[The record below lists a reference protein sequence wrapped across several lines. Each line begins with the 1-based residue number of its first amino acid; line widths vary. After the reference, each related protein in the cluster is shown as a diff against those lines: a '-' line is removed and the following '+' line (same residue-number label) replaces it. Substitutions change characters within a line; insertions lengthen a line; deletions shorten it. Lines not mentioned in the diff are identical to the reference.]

1 MRKPDRPQSACIV
14 RCAIYT
20 RKSSE
25 DGLEQEFN
33 SLDAQREACEAYI
46 VSQRHAGWIALPDMY
61 DDGGLSGGT
70 MERPALQR
78 LLADVAAK
86 KVQIIVVYKVDRLT
100 RTLADFAKIVDVL
113 DAHGASFVSVTQ
125 QFNTTTSMGR
135 LTLNMLLSFAQFE
148 REIAGERIRDK
159 IAASKAK
166 GMWMGGNVP
175 LGYDIKDRKLVV
187 NEAEAATV
195 RMIFRRYA
203 ELGSV
208 SLLKAELD
216 AHGVVSKRRE
226 GAQGKLSG
234 GKPFSRGNL
243 YLMLQ
248 NRLYVGEI
256 AHKGNVHP
264 GQQEAI
270 IDAALWQAVQDCLST
285 NRVER
290 SLGAG
295 AEESSLL
302 AGLIFD
308 TDGER
313 LSPTHAVKKGK
324 RYRYYVSAA
333 LISGK
338 GNDQSKGR
346 RIPAGD
352 IDGLVLDRLRAL
364 FASEAEITSG
374 VAPLGLDAP
383 TQRALLG
390 RSKDLAERWTR
401 LTSLQR
407 REIVLALISR
417 IEVDEEQILMHLDR
431 ASIPSVA
438 LPDWSP
444 GSMKPALP
452 FEPLVLSITASL
464 QRAGKGI
471 RLVIGG
477 GTANAIDSGLASL
490 VARAISSRAMLFSGQ
505 DDSVEAMATR
515 LGVRRD
521 YLAVLLRLSYLS
533 PDIVRAILA
542 GQHPVELT
550 PTRLIALSR
559 GLPHDWQEQK
569 RVLGFPTP

>member
-1 MRKPDRPQSACIV
+1 M
-14 RCAIYT
+14 
-20 RKSSE
+20 
-25 DGLEQEFN
+25 
-33 SLDAQREACEAYI
+33 
-46 VSQRHAGWIALPDMY
+46 
-61 DDGGLSGGT
+61 
-70 MERPALQR
+70 
-78 LLADVAAK
+78 
-86 KVQIIVVYKVDRLT
+86 
-100 RTLADFAKIVDVL
+100 
-113 DAHGASFVSVTQ
+113 
-125 QFNTTTSMGR
+125 
-135 LTLNMLLSFAQFE
+135 
-148 REIAGERIRDK
+148 
-159 IAASKAK
+159 
-166 GMWMGGNVP
+166 
-175 LGYDIKDRKLVV
+175 
-187 NEAEAATV
+187 
-195 RMIFRRYA
+195 
-203 ELGSV
+203 
-208 SLLKAELD
+208 
-216 AHGVVSKRRE
+216 
-226 GAQGKLSG
+226 
-234 GKPFSRGNL
+234 
-243 YLMLQ
+243 
-248 NRLYVGEI
+248 
-256 AHKGNVHP
+256 
-264 GQQEAI
+264 
-270 IDAALWQAVQDCLST
+270 
-285 NRVER
+285 
-290 SLGAG
+290 GAG

-364 FASEAEITSG
+364 FASEAEITSAG
-374 VAPLGLDAP
+374 APLGLDAP
-383 TQRALLG
+383 TQRALLD

-477 GTANAIDSGLASL
+477 GAANAIDNGLASL

-521 YLAVLLRLSYLS
+521 YLAVLQRLSYLS

-542 GQHPVELT
+542 GKHPVELT

-559 GLPHDWQEQK
+559 GLPHDWREQK